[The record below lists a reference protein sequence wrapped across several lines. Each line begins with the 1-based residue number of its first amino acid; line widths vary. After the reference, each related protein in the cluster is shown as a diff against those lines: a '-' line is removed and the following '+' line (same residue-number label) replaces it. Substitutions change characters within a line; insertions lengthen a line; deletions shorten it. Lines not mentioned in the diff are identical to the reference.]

1 LHLQAQYYHIDPIYF
16 YIDAQVTHYHTN
28 KYFSQRMSAASER
41 AVSAQISR
49 VQEDIK
55 KVEAIQ
61 RRLKEDEIKLRA
73 LIALEQHSQDSSSSA
88 PFRLNA
94 SDTAGN
100 IQES

>member
-1 LHLQAQYYHIDPIYF
+1 MMVPF
-16 YIDAQVTHYHTN
+16 PFCMDAQETLSHTN
-28 KYFSQRMSAASER
+28 KYISQLMSSGSAASER

-73 LIALEQHSQDSSSSA
+73 LIALEEQSQDSSSSA

-94 SDTAGN
+94 LDTAGN